1 MYLDSPLGA
10 SPSTT
15 KYDGMDFWAFCLE
28 GDVPGLLY
36 TRIVRPQTPEEYM
49 ERRGII
55 LKEILQRIVAKGNIA
70 IPSEFENDFDYET
83 QIVYLAGSESDINY
97 YKTRGFPGQMG
108 PKNFTIAPLKSIS
121 NTSMQRNFIDYMY
134 LAIRYER
141 DVILNLYPEDKY
153 PKIIKYYDFVVNYLK
168 KNYEWDITKIAVL
181 PVLN

>member
-1 MYLDSPLGA
+1 MRLKLF
-10 SPSTT
+10 T
-15 KYDGMDFWAFCLE
+15 WQ
-28 GDVPGLLY
+28 GLK
-36 TRIVRPQTPEEYM
+36 V
-49 ERRGII
+49 
-55 LKEILQRIVAKGNIA
+55 
-70 IPSEFENDFDYET
+70 
-83 QIVYLAGSESDINY
+83 
-97 YKTRGFPGQMG
+97 
-108 PKNFTIAPLKSIS
+108 IAPLKSIS